1 MKPIPISL
9 QLYSVRE
16 QAAQD
21 FPGVLRQ
28 VAEIGYLG
36 VEFAGLHGMTPAEV
50 RAVLDEVGLQASSTH
65 GPLPT
70 EENIEEVVETARI
83 LGYTRHISGF
93 GPNQF
98 ETRDGVLEAAAKAQK
113 AAELL
118 KPYGLTF
125 GLHNHWWEF
134 SIQFDGRPVHDLLM
148 EAAPDVFA
156 EVDTYWVKVGGADPA
171 AVVARLGAR
180 APLLHIKDGP
190 GVRDAAM
197 TAVGAGVMDWN
208 AVIGA
213 ADDATE
219 WLVVELD
226 RCDGDMMEAVHESCR
241 FLISRGFAR
250 GRV

>member
-1 MKPIPISL
+1 MDSIPISI

-16 QAAQD
+16 EAAKD
-21 FPGVLRQ
+21 FPGVLRKI
-28 VAEIGYLG
+28 ADMGYVG
-36 VEFAGLHGMTPAEV
+36 VEFAGLHGMTPAAV
-50 RAVLDEVGLQASSTH
+50 RAVLDELGLVASSTH

-70 EENIEEVVETARI
+70 PKNVDEVVETARV

-93 GPNQF
+93 GPQQF
-98 ETRDGVLEAAAKAQK
+98 ETVESTLEAAAKAQQ

-118 KPYGLTF
+118 KPHGLTF

-134 SIQFDGRPVHDLLM
+134 SNVFDGKYAHQILM

-156 EVDTYWVKVGGADPA
+156 EIDTYWVKVGGADPA
-171 AVVARLGAR
+171 AIVRQYGVR

-190 GVRDAAM
+190 GVREEAL
-197 TAVGAGVMDWN
+197 TAVGAGIMDWN

-213 ADDATE
+213 AGPATE

-226 RCDGDMMEAVHESCR
+226 RCDTDMLEAVAESCR
-241 FLISRGFAR
+241 FLLSLGFAKGR
-250 GRV
+250 G